1 MKIGFIGL
9 GNVGGKLAG
18 SLLRNNFDLTVRD
31 LDENLTNSLKD
42 LGAKVAKSPKEL
54 AEQSDLI
61 ITSLPSPEVSAEVM
75 ESEDGILNGLSEKKI
90 WLEMSTTD
98 ENEVK
103 RLGKKVIEKK
113 AIPLDG
119 PVSGGCHRAATGNIA
134 IFVGGERK
142 AFEKILPALTVM
154 GRKILHTGELGTAS
168 VLKVITN
175 YLASAHLVALGE
187 AWTVAKKSN
196 LDLAKTYKGIAI
208 SSGNSFVH
216 ETESQ
221 VILNG
226 SYNINFTMDLVLKD
240 TSLFDNLAKKL
251 NAPLEISPQIVE
263 IFKDGQK
270 KYGSRAWSS
279 MIVKRMEDL
288 NNINFPSDIKKLN
301 DEELKVLSEEVR
313 SEMIDAVSKT
323 GGHLGAGLG
332 VVELTVAIHAT
343 FDTPHDRL
351 IWDVGHQAYPHKIL
365 TGRKNKIHTIRQK
378 EGLAPFPA
386 ISESEFDAFGVGHSS
401 TSISAALGMTIGSN
415 DKALAVIGDGA
426 LTAGMAV
433 DANVLIFERIREE
446 IKLNKGPARAIE
458 LGYEKALSAIIDA
471 NITTFIT
478 AVILFAIGSGPVRGF
493 SVTLGL
499 GIITSVF
506 TAIFVTRLLIVI
518 WFERRRPRKVEV

>member
-31 LDENLTNSLKD
+31 IDENLTYPLED
-42 LGAKVAKSPKEL
+42 LGAKVAKSPKDL
-54 AEQSDLI
+54 AEKTDLI

-75 ESEDGILNGLSEKKI
+75 EADDGIINGLSENKI

-103 RLGKKVIEKK
+103 RIGKKVIEKK
-113 AIPLDG
+113 AIPMDG

-175 YLASAHLVALGE
+175 YLASVHLVALGE

-240 TSLFDNLAKKL
+240 TGLFDNLAKKL

-288 NNINFPSDIKKLN
+288 NNINFRANSFP
-301 DEELKVLSEEVR
+301 EELIDSE
-313 SEMIDAVSKT
+313 
-323 GGHLGAGLG
+323 
-332 VVELTVAIHAT
+332 
-343 FDTPHDRL
+343 P
-351 IWDVGHQAYPHKIL
+351 
-365 TGRKNKIHTIRQK
+365 
-378 EGLAPFPA
+378 
-386 ISESEFDAFGVGHSS
+386 
-401 TSISAALGMTIGSN
+401 
-415 DKALAVIGDGA
+415 
-426 LTAGMAV
+426 
-433 DANVLIFERIREE
+433 EE
-446 IKLNKGPARAIE
+446 K
-458 LGYEKALSAIIDA
+458 GYEI
-471 NITTFIT
+471 
-478 AVILFAIGSGPVRGF
+478 
-493 SVTLGL
+493 
-499 GIITSVF
+499 
-506 TAIFVTRLLIVI
+506 
-518 WFERRRPRKVEV
+518 